1 MLVQVRYC
9 QQQKYVKLEEVDGR
23 FEFMQFHEKEFSD
36 CSLSSA
42 SDCSDSS
49 FSSNASTSTI
59 LLDEGPRKKTRVE
72 GTVDAASAK
81 KLIEGVLGTNSG
93 GEEVLQ
99 EYHTTQTLTDA
110 TRRKMVNIIVAHMI
124 DCHGHLPTKA
134 VREQYALGVV
144 TLFPSLKDPY
154 SKKGYEHFYD
164 AASST
169 GYISWRLKT
178 IQRKTRRGS
187 APPSSSTGFAQ
198 EGGGPNSQRPINVD
212 MQLDGDACQEAISL
226 LNHTSDTSLI
236 FQKMRETF
244 QHRQKLI
251 NDPDK
256 SLDILSIFPR
266 FLDTKG
272 LVNQDFTLLFDDEIS
287 TRLLQKWDP
296 IFRYQIIK
304 EAKQLTST
312 VELRQLV
319 QSAESLPGSDLD
331 EAARGPKYQ
340 KISASDAV
348 ERLVVF
354 HKSCCSLEEHLQNQ
368 QSQQPYLLAVGR
380 QKRKADSFYV
390 AIDKRLIPCQASRS
404 LGAFDELFKAHFV
417 FSVSYDAA
425 LVNFYTFLQ
434 TTVYNIDMGKMK
446 ESPRVRDLRAKIL
459 NQEILLTTQ
468 VKIIKM
474 LTCVLCKRAYPS
486 SQQLISHLRGEH
498 GYYPGPKFKLFCW
511 QPGCRLQFQ
520 TYAGFRKH
528 LSSFHSNVDQNDRTS
543 AIACFS
549 NDTVS
554 PALEDQ
560 FNSSNLPHSSP
571 SVLPESS
578 SSSVP
583 VSIDSVL
590 TRDSS
595 KEMCASIV
603 AKLQGSGLSNS
614 LVSSLVGDLE
624 ELTSELRS
632 EAKQAILS
640 ALPTKDS
647 SISLINK

>member
-23 FEFMQFHEKEFSD
+23 FEFMQFHEKVIERFCLPPDAKVVYKDATGTEVDDVIFSD
-36 CSLSSA
+36 LISQGTVVLTVFSNKEQSEN
-42 SDCSDSS
+42 SDSS

-134 VREQYALGVV
+134 VREQYALEVV

-169 GYISWRLKT
+169 GYISWRLKM

-187 APPSSSTGFAQ
+187 APPR
-198 EGGGPNSQRPINVD
+198 GPNSQRPINVD

-226 LNHTSDTSLI
+226 LNRTSDTSLI

-319 QSAESLPGSDLD
+319 QSAESPPGSDLD
-331 EAARGPKYQ
+331 EAATFDQDMASLLLLLHLLPPPPGGPKYQ

-380 QKRKADSFYV
+380 QKRKVDSFYV
-390 AIDKRLIPCQASRS
+390 AIDKRLIPCQASSS

-417 FSVSYDAA
+417 FNVSYDAA

-459 NQEILLTTQ
+459 NQEILLT
-468 VKIIKM
+468 
-474 LTCVLCKRAYPS
+474 
-486 SQQLISHLRGEH
+486 
-498 GYYPGPKFKLFCW
+498 
-511 QPGCRLQFQ
+511 
-520 TYAGFRKH
+520 
-528 LSSFHSNVDQNDRTS
+528 
-543 AIACFS
+543 
-549 NDTVS
+549 
-554 PALEDQ
+554 
-560 FNSSNLPHSSP
+560 
-571 SVLPESS
+571 
-578 SSSVP
+578 
-583 VSIDSVL
+583 
-590 TRDSS
+590 S
-595 KEMCASIV
+595 K
-603 AKLQGSGLSNS
+603 
-614 LVSSLVGDLE
+614 
-624 ELTSELRS
+624 
-632 EAKQAILS
+632 
-640 ALPTKDS
+640 
-647 SISLINK
+647 

>member
-23 FEFMQFHEKEFSD
+23 FEFMQFHEKVIERFCLPPDAKVVYKDATGTEVDEVIFSDLISQGTVVLTVFSSDEFSD

-134 VREQYALGVV
+134 VREQYALGIV

-198 EGGGPNSQRPINVD
+198 EGGKKLSVHKLDNV
-212 MQLDGDACQEAISL
+212 
-226 LNHTSDTSLI
+226 LI
-236 FQKMRETF
+236 YIIYYFVF
-244 QHRQKLI
+244 IYLSAQHLC
-251 NDPDK
+251 
-256 SLDILSIFPR
+256 FYVCV
-266 FLDTKG
+266 F
-272 LVNQDFTLLFDDEIS
+272 FF
-287 TRLLQKWDP
+287 
-296 IFRYQIIK
+296 
-304 EAKQLTST
+304 
-312 VELRQLV
+312 
-319 QSAESLPGSDLD
+319 
-331 EAARGPKYQ
+331 RGPKYQ

-380 QKRKADSFYV
+380 QKRKVDSFYV

-417 FSVSYDAA
+417 FNVSYDAA

-446 ESPRVRDLRAKIL
+446 ESPRVRDLKAKIL
-459 NQEILLTTQ
+459 NQEIFLTT
-468 VKIIKM
+468 
-474 LTCVLCKRAYPS
+474 
-486 SQQLISHLRGEH
+486 
-498 GYYPGPKFKLFCW
+498 
-511 QPGCRLQFQ
+511 
-520 TYAGFRKH
+520 
-528 LSSFHSNVDQNDRTS
+528 
-543 AIACFS
+543 
-549 NDTVS
+549 
-554 PALEDQ
+554 
-560 FNSSNLPHSSP
+560 
-571 SVLPESS
+571 
-578 SSSVP
+578 
-583 VSIDSVL
+583 
-590 TRDSS
+590 
-595 KEMCASIV
+595 
-603 AKLQGSGLSNS
+603 
-614 LVSSLVGDLE
+614 
-624 ELTSELRS
+624 
-632 EAKQAILS
+632 
-640 ALPTKDS
+640 
-647 SISLINK
+647 

>member
-36 CSLSSA
+36 YSLSSA

-187 APPSSSTGFAQ
+187 APPSSSTGFTQ
-198 EGGGPNSQRPINVD
+198 GGGPNYQRPINVD

-226 LNHTSDTSLI
+226 LKHTSDTSLI

-244 QHRQKLI
+244 QHRQKVI
-251 NDPDK
+251 SDPDK

-266 FLDTKG
+266 FLDTRG

-319 QSAESLPGSDLD
+319 QSAESPPGSDLD
-331 EAARGPKYQ
+331 EAATFDQDMASLLLLLHLLPPPQEDQSIK
-340 KISASDAV
+340 KSAP
-348 ERLVVF
+348 LM
-354 HKSCCSLEEHLQNQ
+354 
-368 QSQQPYLLAVGR
+368 LL
-380 QKRKADSFYV
+380 
-390 AIDKRLIPCQASRS
+390 
-404 LGAFDELFKAHFV
+404 
-417 FSVSYDAA
+417 
-425 LVNFYTFLQ
+425 
-434 TTVYNIDMGKMK
+434 
-446 ESPRVRDLRAKIL
+446 RDL
-459 NQEILLTTQ
+459 
-468 VKIIKM
+468 
-474 LTCVLCKRAYPS
+474 
-486 SQQLISHLRGEH
+486 
-498 GYYPGPKFKLFCW
+498 
-511 QPGCRLQFQ
+511 
-520 TYAGFRKH
+520 
-528 LSSFHSNVDQNDRTS
+528 
-543 AIACFS
+543 
-549 NDTVS
+549 
-554 PALEDQ
+554 
-560 FNSSNLPHSSP
+560 
-571 SVLPESS
+571 
-578 SSSVP
+578 
-583 VSIDSVL
+583 
-590 TRDSS
+590 
-595 KEMCASIV
+595 
-603 AKLQGSGLSNS
+603 
-614 LVSSLVGDLE
+614 
-624 ELTSELRS
+624 
-632 EAKQAILS
+632 
-640 ALPTKDS
+640 
-647 SISLINK
+647 

>member
-1 MLVQVRYC
+1 MSNTMPSLLLFYPSKMLVQVRYC

-36 CSLSSA
+36 YSLSSA

-187 APPSSSTGFAQ
+187 APPSSSTGFTQ
-198 EGGGPNSQRPINVD
+198 GGGPNYQRPINVD

-226 LNHTSDTSLI
+226 LKHTSDTSLI

-244 QHRQKLI
+244 QHRQKVI

-266 FLDTKG
+266 FLDTRG

-319 QSAESLPGSDLD
+319 QSAESPPGSDLD
-331 EAARGPKYQ
+331 EAATFDQDMASLLLLLHLLPPPPGGPKYQ

-380 QKRKADSFYV
+380 QKRKVDSFYV

-417 FSVSYDAA
+417 FNVSYDAA

-459 NQEILLTTQ
+459 NQEILLTT
-468 VKIIKM
+468 
-474 LTCVLCKRAYPS
+474 
-486 SQQLISHLRGEH
+486 
-498 GYYPGPKFKLFCW
+498 
-511 QPGCRLQFQ
+511 
-520 TYAGFRKH
+520 
-528 LSSFHSNVDQNDRTS
+528 
-543 AIACFS
+543 
-549 NDTVS
+549 
-554 PALEDQ
+554 
-560 FNSSNLPHSSP
+560 
-571 SVLPESS
+571 
-578 SSSVP
+578 
-583 VSIDSVL
+583 
-590 TRDSS
+590 
-595 KEMCASIV
+595 
-603 AKLQGSGLSNS
+603 
-614 LVSSLVGDLE
+614 
-624 ELTSELRS
+624 
-632 EAKQAILS
+632 
-640 ALPTKDS
+640 
-647 SISLINK
+647 

>member
-1 MLVQVRYC
+1 MLLQVRYC

-23 FEFMQFHEKEFSD
+23 FEFMQFHEKVIERFCLPPDAKVVYKDATGTEVDEVIFSDLISQGTVVLTVFSSDEFSD

-124 DCHGHLPTKA
+124 DCHGYVFYLCILFFFKIQVTILPLLKHANLKSFFRHLPTKA
-134 VREQYALGVV
+134 VREQYALGIV

-226 LNHTSDTSLI
+226 LDHTSDTSLI

-319 QSAESLPGSDLD
+319 QSAESPPGSDLD
-331 EAARGPKYQ
+331 EAATFDQDMASLLLLLHLLPPPPGGPKYQ

-380 QKRKADSFYV
+380 QKRKVDSF
-390 AIDKRLIPCQASRS
+390 
-404 LGAFDELFKAHFV
+404 
-417 FSVSYDAA
+417 
-425 LVNFYTFLQ
+425 
-434 TTVYNIDMGKMK
+434 
-446 ESPRVRDLRAKIL
+446 
-459 NQEILLTTQ
+459 
-468 VKIIKM
+468 
-474 LTCVLCKRAYPS
+474 
-486 SQQLISHLRGEH
+486 
-498 GYYPGPKFKLFCW
+498 
-511 QPGCRLQFQ
+511 
-520 TYAGFRKH
+520 
-528 LSSFHSNVDQNDRTS
+528 
-543 AIACFS
+543 
-549 NDTVS
+549 
-554 PALEDQ
+554 
-560 FNSSNLPHSSP
+560 
-571 SVLPESS
+571 
-578 SSSVP
+578 
-583 VSIDSVL
+583 
-590 TRDSS
+590 
-595 KEMCASIV
+595 
-603 AKLQGSGLSNS
+603 
-614 LVSSLVGDLE
+614 
-624 ELTSELRS
+624 
-632 EAKQAILS
+632 
-640 ALPTKDS
+640 
-647 SISLINK
+647 